1 MLRSIVA
8 ERTTLSS
15 GSVRGCWRI
24 VTRERE
30 ERERGGE
37 KGIRIAPHAVVKAA
51 LRMQHRTFRRW
62 FVGFVPDIPKSQR
75 KLGASYKICA
85 T

>member
-1 MLRSIVA
+1 MLPSIVA

-15 GSVRGCWRI
+15 GSVRGCWRA
-24 VTRERE
+24 VTRER
-30 ERERGGE
+30 
-37 KGIRIAPHAVVKAA
+37 KGIRIAPHAVVQAA

-62 FVGFVPDIPKSQR
+62 FVGFVLDIPKSQR
-75 KLGASYKICA
+75 KLGAPYKICA

>member
-30 ERERGGE
+30 RERE